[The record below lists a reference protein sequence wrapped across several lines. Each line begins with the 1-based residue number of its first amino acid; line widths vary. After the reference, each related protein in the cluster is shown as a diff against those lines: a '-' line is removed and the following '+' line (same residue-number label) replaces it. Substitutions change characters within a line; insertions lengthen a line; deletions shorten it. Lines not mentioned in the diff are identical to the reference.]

1 MNNESNQNAMNESTL
16 YVLVLSVDYEGD
28 QVYGIYDKLA
38 YAEKAREIVLEGDDT
53 VEYGAKLW
61 IKEVKTNQAPAFN
74 FLWEYNNKEA

>member
-1 MNNESNQNAMNESTL
+1 MSNTNQNEMNESTL

-53 VEYGAKLW
+53 IEYGAKLW
-61 IKEVKTNQAPAFN
+61 IKEVKTNQAPLYD
-74 FLWEYNNKEA
+74 FLSPYRGKNH

>member
-38 YAEKAREIVLEGDDT
+38 YAEKAREIVLEADDT
-53 VEYGAKLW
+53 VEMGAKLW
-61 IKEVKTNQAPAFN
+61 IKEVKMNQAPAFN
-74 FLWEYNNKEA
+74 FLWEYNKEA